1 MSQVRHKRT
10 DLRYDDTATAKSE
23 RYISRK
29 PNAEL
34 LEHQRKRAIEVKCAE
49 MMDEM
54 EEQGYPED
62 EIEEKVAEVR
72 KELTDKM
79 TKEQARLTASNDSHS
94 RAEAQQAKN
103 DRAAAAF
110 GIKAG

>member
-1 MSQVRHKRT
+1 
-10 DLRYDDTATAKSE
+10 
-23 RYISRK
+23 
-29 PNAEL
+29 
-34 LEHQRKRAIEVKCAE
+34 

-110 GIKAG
+110 GIKAGYVMTKPPLSAHRHLLNARALDGVPRPPVMGSAATYQ